1 MLKTVKRPCRQSKKS
16 LIKGHAV
23 FMDGEIQHRKDVLK
37 LIFSSAAVAMKISAG
52 CIYTYRQVGRKFYM
66 EVKELE
72 LLKQF

>member
-1 MLKTVKRPCRQSKKS
+1 
-16 LIKGHAV
+16 
-23 FMDGEIQHRKDVLK
+23 MDGEIQHRKDVLK

-72 LLKQF
+72 LLKQFWGRRMKLEDFVYLIFSVEER

>member
-1 MLKTVKRPCRQSKKS
+1 
-16 LIKGHAV
+16 
-23 FMDGEIQHRKDVLK
+23 MDGEIQHRKDVLK